1 MKDPRAGTIQKY
13 SISSTA
19 MNPGGQFG
27 PDLIVGGTALTPV
40 WPFIPTPLDGGA
52 LNALAQKVL
61 NEGE

>member
-1 MKDPRAGTIQKY
+1 
-13 SISSTA
+13 

>member
-1 MKDPRAGTIQKY
+1 MGPKAGTKQKD

-19 MNPGGQFG
+19 VNPGGQIG

-40 WPFIPTPLDGGA
+40 WPFFPTPLDGGA